1 MNAHALLLKKLL
13 WPERLGP
20 SGLVGGAAGLMGDFG
35 NFLSDAITPL
45 MMLALFGAT
54 SAAFALLCI
63 QRALLVPASDG
74 PALDEVAHCA
84 VCDGLR
90 IALAGTLVFLALLIV
105 GHGDSATEV
114 IGKRLGLI
122 QQEVHAVAQNVGDI
136 HEVVQ
141 PQMIIAQPHTPGERF
156 NNAWVYMMMR
166 RDPQK
171 AWEAAQD
178 LYAHGAP
185 GKIDAAELYFNSGRQ
200 FVARDQLLQQMAQ
213 LGRADHDATLLVIA
227 GRNTLDDRESDALY
241 EEARRI
247 DPALPLAWWDVQRH
261 ANRIGRFE
269 GSVEAQRAA
278 LVRQREA
285 MTSFLAKLDAVPPA
299 RYYFVPQYQ
308 PDYAVTVRQL
318 LNTTAQTVQIY
329 NRFGGRRRH

>member
-1 MNAHALLLKKLL
+1 
-13 WPERLGP
+13 
-20 SGLVGGAAGLMGDFG
+20 MGDFG

-45 MMLALFGAT
+45 LLLSLFGGAT
-54 SAAFALLCI
+54 VVFALLCV
-63 QRALLVPASDG
+63 QRALLLPAHDG

-141 PQMIIAQPHTPGERF
+141 PQMIIAEPRTPGERY
-156 NNAWVYMMMR
+156 NNAWLYMTMR

-185 GKIDAAELYFNSGRQ
+185 RKIDAAELYFNSGRQ
-200 FVARDQLLQQMAQ
+200 FVARDRLLQQMVQ
-213 LGRADHDATLLVIA
+213 MGRAGHDATLLVIA
-227 GRNTLDDRESDALY
+227 GRNTLDDRASDALY
-241 EEARRI
+241 QEAREM

-261 ANRIGRFE
+261 ANRMGRFE
-269 GSVEAQRAA
+269 GSIEAQRQA
-278 LVRQREA
+278 LVHQREA
-285 MTSFLAKLDAVPPA
+285 MTAFLAKLDAVPPA

-318 LNTTAQTVQIY
+318 LNTTAQTVQTY
-329 NRFGGRRRH
+329 SRLSRSHRH